1 METIR
6 QRQLGFVGDSETFDL
21 RMTVSSTAVSPIYTK
36 RFTEASDARHYD
48 STEYAPGSYSSWIWE
63 LQRPYVQR
71 EIEALRRQ
79 RSRIRLL
86 DFACGTGR
94 VLSFVENLAD
104 ESIGLDISAEMLS
117 LAATKCR
124 RSVLIEGNLATN
136 PALITESFD
145 IITMFRFILNAG
157 PELASTILR
166 LLHPHLLAAQ
176 GRLICNVHGNSWS
189 LRRFALAFHRSG
201 RSSQSTRP
209 STPPPMLEQMSPRQM
224 HDILRNTGY
233 RVRSAYGFGL
243 FPRFCYSGAGS
254 AFFKACDKLMAGN
267 TMTKWVST
275 DLLFACEPTATIDG
289 RGRLH
294 PHV

>member
-1 METIR
+1 MP
-6 QRQLGFVGDSETFDL
+6 G
-21 RMTVSSTAVSPIYTK
+21 SSAPVSPTYTK
-36 RFTEASDARHYD
+36 RFTEASDARHYE

-79 RSRIRLL
+79 RSRIHLL

-104 ESIGLDISAEMLS
+104 ESIGLDISAEMLG

-124 RSVLIEGNLATN
+124 RSALIEGNLAET
-136 PALITESFD
+136 PTLVEGPFD
-145 IITMFRFILNAG
+145 VVTMFRFILNAG

-166 LLHPHLLAAQ
+166 LLHPHLLAGQ

-201 RSSQSTRP
+201 QSSQPTRP
-209 STPPPMLEQMSPRQM
+209 GELPPMLEQMSPRRIKDLFRQ
-224 HDILRNTGY
+224 TGY
-233 RVRSAYGFGL
+233 RVSSVYGLGL
-243 FPRFCYSGAGS
+243 FPRFCYHGAGS
-254 AFFKACDKLMAGN
+254 TIFKACDRLMAGN
-267 TMTKWVST
+267 TFAKWVST
-275 DLLFACEPTATIDG
+275 DLLFVCEPMAADTPRNG
-289 RGRLH
+289 RSDRL
-294 PHV
+294 